1 MLISE
6 SQNLRGRGLGRTD
19 CCTDGDVGRDSVTA
33 LSASWSK
40 DRTEWGYPFPILVE
54 PVMVLMGLKGRLNS
68 GSLESSPP
76 SSPPHSST
84 CRAILRTGRVYTRV
98 WFEGAQSLVRWGAH
112 CPSLWW
118 PCGSHPPEEAV
129 GGGAAIGD
137 VVEEDLQFLVIVK
150 VSSDD
155 GADR

>member
-1 MLISE
+1 
-6 SQNLRGRGLGRTD
+6 
-19 CCTDGDVGRDSVTA
+19 
-33 LSASWSK
+33 
-40 DRTEWGYPFPILVE
+40 
-54 PVMVLMGLKGRLNS
+54 MVLVGLHGRPYS

-76 SSPPHSST
+76 SSPSPSLHMQGLCKDRMCLHQTLVCGSLP
-84 CRAILRTGRVYTRV
+84 CH
-98 WFEGAQSLVRWGAH
+98 AQGLARWGAH

-137 VVEEDLQFLVIVK
+137 VVEEDLQLLVIVK